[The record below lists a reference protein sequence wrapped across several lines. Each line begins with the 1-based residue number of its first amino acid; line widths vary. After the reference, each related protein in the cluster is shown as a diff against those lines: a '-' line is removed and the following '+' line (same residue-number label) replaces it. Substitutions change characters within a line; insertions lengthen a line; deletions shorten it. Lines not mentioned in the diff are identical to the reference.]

1 MSPTK
6 TQTRNGN
13 KPDPSR
19 DVFASDCPVR
29 PILDDLTSRWATLVL
44 AALMSRPHR
53 FSQLAARIEGIS
65 EKMLSQTLRTLTR
78 NGAVNRIVT
87 PTVPIQVTY
96 ELTALGTELTLRLGN
111 LVAWIDDHTSTI
123 LQAQAAY
130 DADTPLPPALANR
143 H

>member
-1 MSPTK
+1 MRQAIPQRVNASEPV
-6 TQTRNGN
+6 
-13 KPDPSR
+13 PSLN
-19 DVFASDCPVR
+19 VFASDCPVR

-53 FSQLAARIEGIS
+53 FSHLAARIEGIS

-78 NGAVNRIVT
+78 DGAVNRIVT

-123 LQAQAAY
+123 LEAQATY

>member
-1 MSPTK
+1 MSPTATK
-6 TQTRNGN
+6 KVNAHQ
-13 KPDPSR
+13 PDPSR
-19 DVFASDCPVR
+19 DVFAADCPVR

-78 NGAVNRIVT
+78 DGAVNRTVT

-111 LVAWIDDHTSTI
+111 LVAWIDDHTTTI
-123 LQAQAAY
+123 LEAQAAY

>member
-1 MSPTK
+1 
-6 TQTRNGN
+6 
-13 KPDPSR
+13 
-19 DVFASDCPVR
+19 
-29 PILDDLTSRWATLVL
+29 LVL

-96 ELTALGTELTLRLGN
+96 ELTALGKELTLRLAS

-123 LQAQAAY
+123 LEAQAAY